1 MFKYPLA
8 VTIDTNIFDAAKFDL
23 SDNSTIRLLENYV
36 KKGKIKVI
44 LSEIVIRESKKH
56 ISNQVK
62 SVCGIARHLRA
73 DALKISTEH
82 LIDYIGLNEFLKIID
97 NKVGNFESQFKSEI
111 HYINKRLDRVE
122 TGCSTNAR
130 VEHTKQFTDR
140 IKLGPQI
147 HKTLNFFRNR
157 VNADHIFIGSF
168 HNGNES
174 ITGIPY
180 YKFDII
186 AERFRP
192 DKVERD
198 IEFAF
203 MYKDAD
209 LLRHDLLPS
218 ELVQRG
224 TVHYII
230 KEDGSSE
237 LEDID
242 NIIYRRMVGRD
253 IKQLAMSVLRDP
265 SGTPSG
271 FVGCVRYDYE
281 PIDLHELVE
290 CGRELEIDYAQNDKL
305 ISDNN

>member
-1 MFKYPLA
+1 MTDIVRLITEFGSFGLLLGLAGWIVYNYIKDNPHGKNKEEFKSMITESIKDIKTA
-8 VTIDTNIFDAAKFDL
+8 I
-23 SDNSTIRLLENYV
+23 NSINNRVDILEKLVN
-36 KKGKIKVI
+36 G
-44 LSEIVIRESKKH
+44 EIVIS
-56 ISNQVK
+56 
-62 SVCGIARHLRA
+62 G
-73 DALKISTEH
+73 T
-82 LIDYIGLNEFLKIID
+82 D
-97 NKVGNFESQFKSEI
+97 NKSREPEPIS
-111 HYINKRLDRVE
+111 
-122 TGCSTNAR
+122 
-130 VEHTKQFTDR
+130 HTKQFLDR
-140 IKLGPQI
+140 LKLGPQL
-147 HKTLNFFRNR
+147 HKTLNMFRSR
-157 VNADHIFIGSF
+157 INADHIFIGSF

-218 ELVQRG
+218 EVVQMG

-230 KEDGSSE
+230 NEDKTST

-242 NIIYRRMVGRD
+242 DIIYRRMLGRD
-253 IKQLAMSVLRDP
+253 IKQLAISILRDP

-281 PIDLHELVE
+281 KIDLQELRD
-290 CGRELEIDYAQNDKL
+290 CGSELENVYATNEKL
-305 ISDNN
+305 IMNKHK

>member
-1 MFKYPLA
+1 M
-8 VTIDTNIFDAAKFDL
+8 T
-23 SDNSTIRLLENYV
+23 
-36 KKGKIKVI
+36 
-44 LSEIVIRESKKH
+44 EIVKIITELGSFGLLLALAGFIVYSYIKNGGIGGQKTNMDEFKNI
-56 ISNQVK
+56 ISANTAEIK
-62 SVCGIARHLRA
+62 A
-73 DALKISTEH
+73 DI
-82 LIDYIGLNEFLKIID
+82 KIID
-97 NKVGNFESQFKSEI
+97 NKVDMLENRI
-111 HYINKRLDRVE
+111 DRVE
-122 TGCSTNAR
+122 GKCNNDRKS
-130 VEHTKQFTDR
+130 HTKQFSDR

-147 HKTLNFFRNR
+147 HKTLNNYRNR
-157 VNADHIFIGSF
+157 INADHIFIGSF

-174 ITGIPY
+174 LTGIPY

-218 ELVQRG
+218 EVVQRG
-224 TVHYII
+224 VVHYII

-242 NIIYRRMVGRD
+242 NIIYRRMIGRD
-253 IKQLAMSVLRDP
+253 IKQLAVSLLRDT

-271 FVGCVRYDYE
+271 FVGCVRYDY
-281 PIDLHELVE
+281 DELDIKELIE
-290 CGRELEIDYAQNDKL
+290 CGRELEVDYANNEKL
-305 ISDNN
+305 IFGNNKN

>member
-1 MFKYPLA
+1 MADIVKIITELGSFGLLLA
-8 VTIDTNIFDAAKFDL
+8 LAGFIIYSFIKNGGLGKNNTTDIKALLDTNTAD
-23 SDNSTIRLLENYV
+23 
-36 KKGKIKVI
+36 IK
-44 LSEIVIRESKKH
+44 
-56 ISNQVK
+56 
-62 SVCGIARHLRA
+62 A
-73 DALKISTEH
+73 DI
-82 LIDYIGLNEFLKIID
+82 KIIN
-97 NKVGNFESQFKSEI
+97 NKVDNFESQFKSEI

-122 TGCSTNAR
+122 TGCKCDMR
-130 VEHTKQFTDR
+130 DEHTKQFSDR
-140 IKLGPQI
+140 LKLGPQL
-147 HKTLNFFRNR
+147 HKTLNQFRTR
-157 VNADHIFIGSF
+157 INADHIFIGSF

-218 ELVQRG
+218 EVVQRG

-230 KEDGSSE
+230 KEDGTSD

-253 IKQLAMSVLRDP
+253 IKQLAISLLRDP

-271 FVGCVRYDYE
+271 FVGCVRYDYDS
-281 PIDLHELVE
+281 IDIHELIE
-290 CGRELEIDYAQNDKL
+290 CGRELEIDYA
-305 ISDNN
+305 NNEKMINENK

>member
-1 MFKYPLA
+1 MGDIIKIVTELGSFGLLLA
-8 VTIDTNIFDAAKFDL
+8 IAGWIIYNYIKDNPKHAKL
-23 SDNSTIRLLENYV
+23 
-36 KKGKIKVI
+36 I
-44 LSEIVIRESKKH
+44 LKNELKEIVDDSIQDLKSSINVISNRVNIIESTFTNKH
-56 ISNQVK
+56 ISN
-62 SVCGIARHLRA
+62 
-73 DALKISTEH
+73 
-82 LIDYIGLNEFLKIID
+82 
-97 NKVGNFESQFKSEI
+97 SQQTKTSHSKQF
-111 HYINKRLDRVE
+111 LDRL
-122 TGCSTNAR
+122 
-130 VEHTKQFTDR
+130 
-140 IKLGPQI
+140 KLGPQL
-147 HKTLNFFRNR
+147 HKTLNTFRTR

-218 ELVQRG
+218 ELVQKG
-224 TVHYII
+224 IVHYII
-230 KEDGSSE
+230 NEDNTSN
-237 LEDID
+237 LEEID

-253 IKQLAMSVLRDP
+253 IKQLAVSILYDP
-265 SGTPSG
+265 TGTPSG

-281 PIDLHELVE
+281 KIDLFELKE
-290 CGRELEIDYAQNDKL
+290 CGRELESDYASNEKL
-305 ISDNN
+305 ITSKHIND

>member
-1 MFKYPLA
+1 MGDIAQILTDLGSFGLVLGLAAWIIYSYFKDGGPK
-8 VTIDTNIFDAAKFDL
+8 NIAKQD
-23 SDNSTIRLLENYV
+23 E
-36 KKGKIKVI
+36 KIKKM
-44 LSEIVIRESKKH
+44 LDES
-56 ISNQVK
+56 ISDLKSSINITMDSFNNRVAGLEQV
-62 SVCGIARHLRA
+62 VVDLRTRPVLTTP
-73 DALKISTEH
+73 DKPSH
-82 LIDYIGLNEFLKIID
+82 PK
-97 NKVGNFESQFKSEI
+97 QF
-111 HYINKRLDRVE
+111 LDRL
-122 TGCSTNAR
+122 
-130 VEHTKQFTDR
+130 
-140 IKLGPQI
+140 KLGPQL
-147 HKTLNFFRNR
+147 HKTLNTFRTR
-157 VNADHIFIGSF
+157 INADHIFIGSF

-218 ELVQRG
+218 EVVQSG

-230 KEDGSSE
+230 DENSNSN
-237 LEDID
+237 LEAID
-242 NIIYRRMVGRD
+242 DIIYRRMLGRD
-253 IKQLAMSVLRDP
+253 IKQLAISLLRDP

-281 PIDLHELVE
+281 KIDLQELKD
-290 CGRELEIDYAQNDKL
+290 CGTELENVYAINEKL
-305 ISDNN
+305 INSKAKE

>member
-1 MFKYPLA
+1 M
-8 VTIDTNIFDAAKFDL
+8 TD
-23 SDNSTIRLLENYV
+23 
-36 KKGKIKVI
+36 
-44 LSEIVIRESKKH
+44 IV
-56 ISNQVK
+56 
-62 SVCGIARHLRA
+62 
-73 DALKISTEH
+73 
-82 LIDYIGLNEFLKIID
+82 KIITELGSFGLLLALAGFIIYSFIKNGGLGKNNTPD
-97 NKVGNFESQFKSEI
+97 IKALLDSNTADIKADIKIINNKVDNFESQFKSEI

-122 TGCSTNAR
+122 TGCNCDR
-130 VEHTKQFTDR
+130 RDEHTKQFSDR

-147 HKTLNFFRNR
+147 HKTLNQFRTR
-157 VNADHIFIGSF
+157 INADHIFIGSF

-218 ELVQRG
+218 EVVQRG

-230 KEDGSSE
+230 KEDGTSD

-253 IKQLAMSVLRDP
+253 IKQLAISLLRDP

-271 FVGCVRYDYE
+271 FVGCVRYDYDN
-281 PIDLHELVE
+281 INIHELIE
-290 CGRELEIDYAQNDKL
+290 CGRELEIDYANNEKL
-305 ISDNN
+305 IIENK